1 VEDMCYERRRAEA
14 VVENVRH
21 PRNPWDRE
29 EPGTLT
35 QGAPVFNFFPGSSR
49 VGIEPTL
56 DPTVQAGQEEV
67 DEELCTRRASV
78 VGLVNQANQHR
89 RTRLMIRSQVQA
101 LMIQSQ
107 VQETCTLVRFTRL
120 VP

>member
-1 VEDMCYERRRAEA
+1 MHRGRPWMQGNPAANAWALDIGVLVFLSTWPPARPRDVHMRVGAARRAA
-14 VVENVRH
+14 VV
-21 PRNPWDRE
+21 D
-29 EPGTLT
+29 
-35 QGAPVFNFFPGSSR
+35 
-49 VGIEPTL
+49 
-56 DPTVQAGQEEV
+56 
-67 DEELCTRRASV
+67 
-78 VGLVNQANQHR
+78 LVNQHR